1 MFFYAVYYIKLTDKE
16 IEKVENENL
25 IDNNEKFENFCL
37 QSKSKEL
44 VALFANKF
52 QAELFGE
59 SIASTILARFRYA
72 KIAKV
77 SDPICIIKKIKI
89 EIDE

>member
-16 IEKVENENL
+16 IEKVENDNF
-25 IDNNEKFENFCL
+25 IDDDERFENFCL
-37 QSKSKEL
+37 QSKGKEL
-44 VALFANKF
+44 VALFVDKF

-59 SIASTILARFRYA
+59 SITSDSG
-72 KIAKV
+72 IAKA

-89 EIDE
+89 RIDE

>member
-16 IEKVENENL
+16 IEKVENDNL
-25 IDNNEKFENFCL
+25 IDNDEKFENFCL

-44 VALFANKF
+44 VALFIDKF

-59 SIASTILARFRYA
+59 SITSDSGFA
-72 KIAKV
+72 KA